1 LLLNFIIA
9 SALTITLAGAAE
21 DTVSLHTYTRQI
33 NLPEANQ
40 ISTAPAALVQ
50 LPFESLS
57 TQTMAPAL
65 AAKET
70 PRADFGVFQSV
81 AISAAS
87 LPAASKWQDARQTDY
102 SAMFGPACVDAGIK
116 GCDSPFAEKIQALAQ
131 QVDGLSGAALLD
143 RVNRTVNAAMTYKSD
158 RAAWGV
164 DDYWAT
170 PVEMA
175 QQGAGDCEDFAIAKY
190 WALRSLGLLDEQ
202 MQLVVL
208 QDTRRQLFHAVLV
221 VHTASGAYVL
231 DNVSNRL
238 LADTAYPQYQPI
250 MSFAGSKNFIHGF
263 ASGSRNVAEI
273 PRDLSAVMPGS
284 GM

>member
-1 LLLNFIIA
+1 MLLNFIIA
-9 SALTITLAGAAE
+9 STLTITLAGTTE
-21 DTVSLHTYTRQI
+21 DMSDLHAYARQI
-33 NLPEANQ
+33 NLLQATQ
-40 ISTAPAALVQ
+40 ISAASASLVQ
-50 LPFESLS
+50 LPFETVSAPTL
-57 TQTMAPAL
+57 APAL
-65 AAKET
+65 VATEK

-87 LPAASKWQDARQTDY
+87 LPAASRWQDSRQTDY
-102 SAMFGPACVDAGIK
+102 SAMFGPECVDAGFE
-116 GCDSPFAEKIQALAQ
+116 GCDSNFVMKIQALAEQ
-131 QVDGLSGAALLD
+131 AGGLSGAALLD
-143 RVNRTVNAAMTYKSD
+143 RVNRTVNAAMIYKSD
-158 RAAWGV
+158 RAIWGV

-250 MSFAGSKNFIHGF
+250 MSFAGSKNYIHGF
-263 ASGSRNVAEI
+263 ASSRNVADM
-273 PRDLSAVMPGS
+273 PKDLSTVAPGS

>member
-1 LLLNFIIA
+1 MLLNFIIA
-9 SALTITLAGAAE
+9 STLTITLAGTAE
-21 DTVSLHTYTRQI
+21 NTGNLHVYARQI
-33 NLPEANQ
+33 NLLEATQ
-40 ISTAPAALVQ
+40 ISTAPVPFAQ
-50 LPFESLS
+50 LPFESVS
-57 TQTMAPAL
+57 TQNLAPAL
-65 AAKET
+65 AAKEPART
-70 PRADFGVFQSV
+70 DLGVFQSV

-102 SAMFGPACVDAGIK
+102 SAMFGPTCLDAGFE
-116 GCDSPFAEKIQALAQ
+116 GCNSPFAKKIQALAQ

-143 RVNRTVNAAMTYKSD
+143 RVNRAVNAAVTYRSD
-158 RAAWGV
+158 RAVWGV

-221 VHTASGAYVL
+221 VHTADGAYVL

-250 MSFAGSKNFIHGF
+250 MSFAGSKNYIHGF
-263 ASGSRNVAEI
+263 ASSSRNVAAM
-273 PRDLSAVMPGS
+273 PKDLSLVAPGI
-284 GM
+284 GL